1 MPELIEMQSVLE
13 IAMKYCPD
21 DDGSCSN
28 AGVDLREMLDE
39 IEALPIVHIDDM
51 TFKIQN
57 AIQAAKP
64 SRTVEITFVRH
75 GRWIKQ
81 ENGLNICSA
90 CGVTKV
96 SHFPFCGHCG
106 AQMDGGADNG

>member
-1 MPELIEMQSVLE
+1 MPELIDRRKLLNTLCKECGHCKNMEEAERGSAKPCSVHRI
-13 IAMKYCPD
+13 IAEQPT
-21 DDGSCSN
+21 
-28 AGVDLREMLDE
+28 
-39 IEALPIVHIDDM
+39 IEAEP
-51 TFKIQN
+51 
-57 AIQAAKP
+57 
-64 SRTVEITFVRH
+64 VRH

-106 AQMDGGADNG
+106 ARMDGGADNG